1 MPRGKFAST
10 NQKHYPD
17 LGSDASSVWNFCAH
31 FSEVILPGNQWWRR
45 EMSSVFS
52 GYQTAKTGDHADNK
66 REEQRPLLRCL
77 DIGRSTVKVSDLPL
91 REKI

>member
-1 MPRGKFAST
+1 
-10 NQKHYPD
+10 
-17 LGSDASSVWNFCAH
+17 
-31 FSEVILPGNQWWRR
+31 
-45 EMSSVFS
+45 MSSVFS